1 MKMAIKKFRKAIE
14 KWEPVTKEEVST
26 IYKYI
31 DKCVKIGVLKK
42 KNGGRKKHNI
52 AVMFDKVNN
61 K

>member
-14 KWEPVTKEEVST
+14 KWEPVTKEQVST

-31 DKCVKIGVLKK
+31 DKCVKVWVLKK

>member
-1 MKMAIKKFRKAIE
+1 M
-14 KWEPVTKEEVST
+14 TKEQVST

-31 DKCVKIGVLKK
+31 DKCVKVGVLKK

>member
-14 KWEPVTKEEVST
+14 KWETVTQEQVST

-31 DKCVKIGVLKK
+31 DKCVKVGVLKK